1 MDFDFLQLN
10 NKMRE
15 ISGVIGPPRLYHVI
29 VWALTFVRA
38 FPSSWTQFAALFVA
52 TDVEHWCSKPQLPSL
67 TNWTEEQWKEH
78 AIPIANTSFGS
89 PAPVLHSCR
98 MFTLVDSRENG
109 SDVTFDLSRT
119 VPCEAWS
126 YNESSPGSSAV
137 PEWDLVC
144 QHEWQR
150 SMMTSVVF
158 FGSLVGSLLMGHL
171 SDRFGRRTVFFGSV
185 FGVTLFG
192 AVGALSPSVYWYNAL
207 RFFTCI
213 CIAGIQTSSAALIA
227 EILDPRYRTFL
238 NLGYTAGF
246 AIPTLF
252 LPGVAYLLG
261 NWKLLQLV
269 AAISALACVPF
280 MFVIQESPR
289 WLITTRQE
297 EKAER
302 AVRKILKMNRR
313 LVAGLTSVIHGL
325 VVEVQE
331 SRTVAAGPLEIFKHR
346 RVRTN
351 ALLLFVVWFCDN
363 FLMFA
368 VILGAVDIKGSHYV
382 NFAVSAAAE
391 IPAALVGLVLVYYCS
406 RRPSQ
411 VATLLLAGAAAV
423 AAQFSYGGI
432 PYMSL
437 SMSMA
442 GRFILVMSA
451 SVKWVWTMELFPTA
465 ARGFGFAACFTVGRI
480 GGIVAPFISH
490 LNKQAPLICSSALLA
505 LAGLVG
511 GAAAAM
517 LPETRGVELP
527 DTFHEAEGIA
537 VQRTRTHQGDE
548 TAMKTFQERSKFVG
562 T

>member
-1 MDFDFLQLN
+1 
-10 NKMRE
+10 MRQ
-15 ISGVIGPPRLYHVI
+15 ISGVIGPPRLYHVV

-38 FPSSWTQFAALFVA
+38 FPSSWTQFAALFIA
-52 TDVEHWCSKPQLPSL
+52 TDVEHWCSKPHLPFL

-78 AIPIANTSFGS
+78 AIPTVNRSSLF
-89 PAPVLHSCR
+89 PAPVFDSCQ
-98 MFTLVDSRENG
+98 MFPLVDSHQNG
-109 SDVTFDLSRT
+109 SDVAFDHSST

-144 QHEWQR
+144 EHEWQR
-150 SMMTSVVF
+150 SMMMSVVF
-158 FGSLVGSLLMGHL
+158 VGSLVGSLLMGHL
-171 SDRFGRRTVFFGSV
+171 SDRFGRRTVFFGSM
-185 FGVTLFG
+185 FGVALFG
-192 AVGALSPSVYWYNAL
+192 AVGALSPSVHWYNAL

-213 CIAGIQTSSAALIA
+213 CIAGIQTSSAALLA

-269 AAISALACVPF
+269 AALSALACAPF
-280 MFVIQESPR
+280 MLVIQESPR
-289 WLITTRQE
+289 WLITTHQE

-302 AVRKILKMNRR
+302 AIRKILTMNRR
-313 LVAGLTSVIHGL
+313 LVPELTSVVHGL

-331 SRTVAAGPLEIFKHR
+331 SLTVAVGPFEIFKHR
-346 RVRTN
+346 RIRRN

-442 GRFILVMSA
+442 GRFVLIMSA

-465 ARGFGFAACFTVGRI
+465 ARGFGFAACFTVGRV

-490 LNKQAPLICSSALLA
+490 LNKHAPLIVSSALLA
-505 LAGLVG
+505 LAGVV
-511 GAAAAM
+511 GAAAAAV

-527 DTFHEAEGIA
+527 DTFHEAESIA
-537 VQRTRTHQGDE
+537 VKRKRTHRSDG
-548 TAMKTFQERSKFVG
+548 TTMKTFQERSKFVKA
-562 T
+562 

>member
-1 MDFDFLQLN
+1 
-10 NKMRE
+10 MRQ
-15 ISGVIGPPRLYHVI
+15 ISGVIGPPRLYHVV

-38 FPSSWTQFAALFVA
+38 FPSSWTQFAALFIA
-52 TDVEHWCSKPQLPSL
+52 TDVEHWCSKPHLPFL

-78 AIPIANTSFGS
+78 AIPTVNRSSLF
-89 PAPVLHSCR
+89 PAPVFDSCQ
-98 MFTLVDSRENG
+98 MFPLVDSHQNG
-109 SDVTFDLSRT
+109 SDVAFDHSST

-137 PEWDLVC
+137 PEWNLVC
-144 QHEWQR
+144 EHEWQR
-150 SMMTSVVF
+150 SMMMSVVF
-158 FGSLVGSLLMGHL
+158 VGSLVGSLLMGHL
-171 SDRFGRRTVFFGSV
+171 SDRFGRRTVFFGSM
-185 FGVTLFG
+185 FGVALFG
-192 AVGALSPSVYWYNAL
+192 AVGALSPSVHWYNAL

-213 CIAGIQTSSAALIA
+213 CIAGIQTSSAALLA
-227 EILDPRYRTFL
+227 EILNPRYRTFL

-269 AAISALACVPF
+269 AALSALACAPF
-280 MFVIQESPR
+280 MLVIQESPR
-289 WLITTRQE
+289 WLITTHQE

-302 AVRKILKMNRR
+302 AIRKILTMNRR
-313 LVAGLTSVIHGL
+313 LVPELTSVVHGL

-331 SRTVAAGPLEIFKHR
+331 SLTVAVGPFEIFKHR
-346 RVRTN
+346 RIRRN

-368 VILGAVDIKGSHYV
+368 VILGAVDIKGSQYV

-442 GRFILVMSA
+442 GRFVLIMSA

-465 ARGFGFAACFTVGRI
+465 ARGFGFAACFTVGRV

-490 LNKQAPLICSSALLA
+490 LNKHAPLIVSSALLA
-505 LAGLVG
+505 LAGVV
-511 GAAAAM
+511 GAAAAAV

-527 DTFHEAEGIA
+527 DTFHEAESIA
-537 VQRTRTHQGDE
+537 VKRKRTHRSDG
-548 TAMKTFQERSKFVG
+548 TTMKTYQERSKFVNA
-562 T
+562 